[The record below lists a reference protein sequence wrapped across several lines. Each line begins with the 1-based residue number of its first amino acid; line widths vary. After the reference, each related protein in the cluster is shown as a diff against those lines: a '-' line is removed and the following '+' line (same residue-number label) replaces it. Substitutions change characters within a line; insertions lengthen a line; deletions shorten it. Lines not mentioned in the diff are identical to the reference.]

1 LPCRRPP
8 RLKICK
14 DERRLPVLPGHA
26 FWTPLKPRRKVATL
40 VRHAAAHEHRAASRL
55 TMKTSSLRI
64 AVRKAHREDF
74 ILRLPAYP
82 PTAIRGS
89 AGLDFSPSPPK
100 QFGEGGSKN
109 EFM

>member
-1 LPCRRPP
+1 
-8 RLKICK
+8 
-14 DERRLPVLPGHA
+14 
-26 FWTPLKPRRKVATL
+26 
-40 VRHAAAHEHRAASRL
+40 
-55 TMKTSSLRI
+55 MKTSSLPI

-82 PTAIRGS
+82 RTAIRGS